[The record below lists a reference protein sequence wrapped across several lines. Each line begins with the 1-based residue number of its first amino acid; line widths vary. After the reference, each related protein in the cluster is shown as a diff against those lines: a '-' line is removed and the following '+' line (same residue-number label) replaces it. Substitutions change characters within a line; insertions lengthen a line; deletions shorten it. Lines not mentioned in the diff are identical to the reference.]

1 MRSAS
6 WRCSCWKDR
15 REWKDLRRSRGQ
27 PAGLQRAHESRYR
40 EQLWVMGYVTSKN
53 ESSKDVGEEY
63 YDTEGRFKTR
73 RTKQERLLT
82 LLEKAETMEDILSL
96 ETTPLGQRMTVGFQ
110 ASLRKF
116 SQSLQN
122 FLI

>member
-1 MRSAS
+1 MSP
-6 WRCSCWKDR
+6 DI
-15 REWKDLRRSRGQ
+15 ENNYGYM
-27 PAGLQRAHESRYR
+27 G
-40 EQLWVMGYVTSKN
+40 MGYVTSKN

>member
-1 MRSAS
+1 MERKNHYIS
-6 WRCSCWKDR
+6 
-15 REWKDLRRSRGQ
+15 LG
-27 PAGLQRAHESRYR
+27 
-40 EQLWVMGYVTSKN
+40 VT
-53 ESSKDVGEEY
+53 VFLTAAAILLF
-63 YDTEGRFKTR
+63 YDTFFGGKG
-73 RTKQERLLT
+73 LLA